1 MKDKV
6 TIIMTNKIFIDFE
19 QVINLYL
26 NKRNNTIYKKG
37 KENKKVFEDFNYVL
51 NKDLKEVKIRLK
63 LDNSTL
69 FYNALN
75 RYDITLNT
83 YKDNNSNNYI
93 VFDCDEDMLIEVFS
107 KYEEFKK
114 IQNNR
119 NKINM
124 IKMKRNIK
132 DKTIQNEKEKQ
143 IQNQGNII
151 YVKDEKR

>member
-6 TIIMTNKIFIDFE
+6 TIIMTDKIFIDFE

-26 NKRNNTIYKKG
+26 NDRNNTIYKKG
-37 KENKKVFEDFNYVL
+37 KDNKKVFEDFNYTL
-51 NKDLKEVKIRLK
+51 SKELKEVKLRLK
-63 LDNSTL
+63 LENSTL

-75 RYDITLNT
+75 RYDINLNT
-83 YKDNNSNNYI
+83 YKDNNSNKYI
-93 VFDCDEDMLIEVFS
+93 VFDCDEDMLIEAFS

-119 NKINM
+119 NQINM

-132 DKTIQNEKEKQ
+132 EKALQKEQQN
-143 IQNQGNII
+143 QNQGNII
-151 YVKDEKR
+151 YIKDEKR